1 MGSRM
6 GSTGGRELGAGRC
19 GSVDDPA
26 ALLRSY
32 HRTGDARARQ
42 RLIELYL
49 PLVRSLARRYVHC
62 GEGLEDL
69 VQVGSIGLIEA
80 VDRFDPERGS
90 DLASF
95 AVPTITGEIKKH
107 LRDRSTVV
115 RIPRR
120 LTERVLQLRPARD
133 VLAARLSRAPT
144 LSELAQELGLSEDD
158 VVEVIATESARAP
171 LWLSAADGADG
182 RLEGAVAV
190 EDAFETTEE
199 RLLLAVGFRTLA
211 ERDRRILHLRFFEGL
226 SQSEIARAVGLSQ
239 IQVSRIIRD
248 SLERLRRAL
257 DVRMPASGQSLARQ
271 PLAPQSLV
279 RL

>member
-1 MGSRM
+1 
-6 GSTGGRELGAGRC
+6 
-19 GSVDDPA
+19 
-26 ALLRSY
+26 
-32 HRTGDARARQ
+32 
-42 RLIELYL
+42 
-49 PLVRSLARRYVHC
+49 VRSLARRYAHC

-120 LTERVLQLRPARD
+120 LTERALQLRPARD
-133 VLAARLSRAPT
+133 VLSARLSRPPT
-144 LSELAQELGLSEDD
+144 LSELAQELGLCEND
-158 VVEVIATESARAP
+158 VVEVIETESARTP
-171 LWLSAADGADG
+171 VGLSTADGGNG
-182 RLEGAVAV
+182 RLEGAIAV

-199 RLLLAVGFRTLA
+199 RLLLAAGFRTLA

-248 SLERLRRAL
+248 SLERLRGAL
-257 DVRMPASGQSLARQ
+257 DVRLPTSG
-271 PLAPQSLV
+271 QSLV